1 MTKLKNILKNK
12 FYLIAL
18 LILGFVLLIA
28 IILFI
33 ALKDE
38 NNELAPINSN
48 AETVPK
54 EIYYTVTFDSNGGT
68 SIDSVVVKEN
78 EVIIETSI
86 PEKEGYTFEYWEL
99 DGKQYDFNTKVT
111 SEITLKAK
119 WQKDET
125 NQTNNEGDNQT
136 TNQSLYQSSNNQSI
150 SSTNTNKSDVINLND
165 DISVT
170 LYHLDT
176 GDSTCFFYMFATN
189 LNDIFLNAKI
199 TKNNNGIST
208 ASYFPGEDIYALKTE
223 ISNEGIINNINSIK
237 FNITKENQLKNA
249 FEKYK
254 NSKYSGISNIT
265 YSIDNHRI
273 SFSYDYIF
281 FNGLDIKSDGMTANK
296 EIQEILSGST
306 LFKGPCGSYDSY
318 KNAFLTEEL
327 CDEYNLKCDRW

>member
-48 AETVPK
+48 AETVSK

-125 NQTNNEGDNQT
+125 NQTNNGGDNQT

-199 TKNNNGIST
+199 TKNNNGSST